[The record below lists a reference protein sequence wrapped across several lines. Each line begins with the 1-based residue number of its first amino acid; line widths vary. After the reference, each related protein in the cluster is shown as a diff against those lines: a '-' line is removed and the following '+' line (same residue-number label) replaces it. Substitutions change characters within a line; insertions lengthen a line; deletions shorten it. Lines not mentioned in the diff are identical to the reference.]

1 MRAGPFS
8 FQRVTA
14 PKGLED
20 DHHGGEGCSE
30 AGPVSRVGRH
40 VEHKLGGMRRIVGV
54 LLAVLVVAVAAIAI
68 WRMSSRSVIDQPAES
83 ESMTRAVPAV
93 TGVTTPGRRVIFV
106 GLDGADW
113 SLLDEYV
120 ANGTM
125 PTLARLVREG
135 TSGTVATLHPPLSPL
150 VWTTMMTGASPLEH
164 RVLDFLRVNP
174 ATHQREPITSDER
187 AVPAI
192 WNMATAGGRKVGAL
206 GFWATY
212 PAETVNGLIVSD
224 RLFTFLYSESTPP
237 PGVVYPQSLQQW
249 AADGLRQAEQEAG
262 FDQLKAML
270 PWLTDAEYRDAA
282 AITDP
287 YAHPI
292 SALRR
297 ILIETNVYSN
307 LGRDWSARNSPDL
320 LLVYIQGT
328 DSIGHVFAPY
338 APPRQPAI
346 PEGDYARYSDVPRKY
361 FAHIDA
367 ILEQYRQLAES
378 SNSVLMLAS
387 DHGFTWGEGRPTE
400 LSSVAN
406 ATAARWH
413 RENGMYLL
421 WGNGI
426 QASPGHASHGSVQ
439 QLCATLLSL
448 SGLPPGRDV
457 LGPPLPGA
465 PTAAASSA
473 ADYRRYYVK
482 PAAPAATA
490 STDSS
495 RVDADAVAKLKA
507 LGYIGAGEEATGR
520 AQGTRT
526 AGSLNNE
533 GLLLKQQNKIDEA
546 IDAFDRAL
554 TVDPNLAS
562 ALWNLSDLLFAQ
574 NRSLDK
580 SDDLLVRAFAHSLP
594 EGPKYLIGRAIGYQ
608 RSGQVDRSL
617 RLLNTALASKP
628 DDPEVLL
635 FRGRYRVEAGDCASG
650 LNDFRRATTLSP
662 SNAAAFASQGLA
674 ELCVGERKAADAS
687 FRRSLALDPNQPK
700 VRQYLEGR

>member
-1 MRAGPFS
+1 M
-8 FQRVTA
+8 
-14 PKGLED
+14 
-20 DHHGGEGCSE
+20 
-30 AGPVSRVGRH
+30 
-40 VEHKLGGMRRIVGV
+40 
-54 LLAVLVVAVAAIAI
+54 LVVAVAAIAI

-93 TGVTTPGRRVIFV
+93 TGVTSPGRRVIFV

-262 FDQLKAML
+262 FAQLKAML

-307 LGRDWSARNSPDL
+307 LGRTGPRAIRPIGCSSTSRAPTASATSSPPTHRR
-320 LLVYIQGT
+320 V
-328 DSIGHVFAPY
+328 SRRS
-338 APPRQPAI
+338 PRR
-346 PEGDYARYSDVPRKY
+346 YARYSDVPRSTSRTSTPSSQQY
-361 FAHIDA
+361 LAA
-367 ILEQYRQLAES
+367 RRILD
-378 SNSVLMLAS
+378 SVLMLAS
-387 DHGFTWGEGRPTE
+387 
-400 LSSVAN
+400 N
-406 ATAARWH
+406 Y
-413 RENGMYLL
+413 M
-421 WGNGI
+421 
-426 QASPGHASHGSVQ
+426 
-439 QLCATLLSL
+439 
-448 SGLPPGRDV
+448 V
-457 LGPPLPGA
+457 LG
-465 PTAAASSA
+465 
-473 ADYRRYYVK
+473 
-482 PAAPAATA
+482 
-490 STDSS
+490 
-495 RVDADAVAKLKA
+495 
-507 LGYIGAGEEATGR
+507 
-520 AQGTRT
+520 
-526 AGSLNNE
+526 
-533 GLLLKQQNKIDEA
+533 
-546 IDAFDRAL
+546 
-554 TVDPNLAS
+554 
-562 ALWNLSDLLFAQ
+562 
-574 NRSLDK
+574 
-580 SDDLLVRAFAHSLP
+580 
-594 EGPKYLIGRAIGYQ
+594 
-608 RSGQVDRSL
+608 
-617 RLLNTALASKP
+617 
-628 DDPEVLL
+628 
-635 FRGRYRVEAGDCASG
+635 
-650 LNDFRRATTLSP
+650 
-662 SNAAAFASQGLA
+662 
-674 ELCVGERKAADAS
+674 
-687 FRRSLALDPNQPK
+687 
-700 VRQYLEGR
+700 